1 MSVLRILLTDKA
13 AFSVLRLPYSYAT
26 EILSSCVLL
35 DVVSNLADVSD
46 LMIST
51 RKLSLSSQMLEVGHE
66 IFLPQSYSL
75 WQMT

>member
-1 MSVLRILLTDKA
+1 MFVLHILLTDNA
-13 AFSVLRLPYSYAT
+13 AFSVLRLPCSYAT
-26 EILSSCVLL
+26 EILSSCILL

-66 IFLPQSYSL
+66 ILLP
-75 WQMT
+75 